1 MRALAA
7 ALALCLAAPLCAGE
21 AAPAWRAVDAAT
33 GQIADMAGLE
43 HLARDFPDSASVRLR
58 LLNAQLE
65 AGEGEAALAS
75 LRWLAARGHVF
86 GERARAQIPRLIGV
100 AQTEAARALLIP
112 APEVLA
118 ASTVHDEIPAS
129 AGLIESVFVRPDGEP
144 GFATSVSRRSLF
156 VRFSQGDWREIAV
169 PRSWAL
175 SGVASPPDGESA
187 WVASANIDGAPED
200 TSRFTGLIEL
210 PGDVDDLIYRPAPA
224 GVAVSDL
231 AVGPDRVVYASDPI
245 GGGVYRL
252 RPHAAALE
260 ALVPPGTF
268 RSPQGLAV
276 SAHGTRLYVS
286 DYRYGL
292 ALVDLASG
300 AVTRLASDVPAAL
313 DGVDGLWLHGGELIA
328 VQNGTSP
335 MRIIALKLSQ
345 DGTRIVGH
353 RILEQAHPEWTE
365 PLGGSIAGDALYYVA
380 TGQWDRYD
388 KGTLR
393 EGMAAIPTVI
403 RKLPLAPR

>member
-7 ALALCLAAPLCAGE
+7 ALALLLAAPLGAE
-21 AAPAWRAVDAAT
+21 EPPAWRAVDAAT
-33 GQIADMAGLE
+33 GRIADVAGLE
-43 HLARDFPDSASVRLR
+43 QLARDFPDSVSVRLR
-58 LLNAQLE
+58 LFNVQLE
-65 AGEGEAALAS
+65 AGEGEGALAS
-75 LRWLAARGHVF
+75 LRWLAATGHVF
-86 GERARAQIPRLIGV
+86 GAGARAQIPQLIGV
-100 AQTEAARALLIP
+100 AHAEAARALMIP

-156 VRFSQGDWREIAV
+156 VRFSQRDWREIAV

-175 SGVASPPDGESA
+175 SGVASPSDGESA

-200 TSRFTGLIEL
+200 ASRFTGLIEL
-210 PGDVDDLIYRPAPA
+210 PGDVDDFIYRPAPA

-231 AVGPDRVVYASDPI
+231 AVGPDRTVYASDPI

-252 RPHAAALE
+252 RPNANELE
-260 ALVPPGTF
+260 ALLPPGTF

-276 SAHGTRLYVS
+276 SADGARLYLS

-292 ALVDLASG
+292 AVVDFSSR
-300 AVTRLASDVPAAL
+300 AVTRLVSDVPAAL
-313 DGVDGLWLHGGELIA
+313 DGIDGLWLHDGELIA

-335 MRIIALKLSQ
+335 MRIIALRLSP
-345 DGTRIVGH
+345 DGTRIIGH
-353 RILEQAHPEWTE
+353 RILEQAHPDWTE

-388 KGTLR
+388 KGSLR
-393 EGMAAIPTVI
+393 DGVEALPTVI
-403 RKLPLAPR
+403 RRLPLGPR

>member
-1 MRALAA
+1 MRWWAA
-7 ALALCLAAPLCAGE
+7 ALALALSAPLGAE
-21 AAPAWRAVDAAT
+21 APPAWRPVDAAT
-33 GQIADMAGLE
+33 GQIVDVAGLE
-43 HLARDFPDSASVRLR
+43 QLARDFPDSASVRLR
-58 LLNAQLE
+58 LFNAQLE
-65 AGEGEAALAS
+65 AGDGEGALAS
-75 LRWLAARGHVF
+75 LRWLAERGHVF
-86 GERARAQIPRLIGV
+86 GAGAKAQIPQLIG
-100 AQTEAARALLIP
+100 AAHADAARALFILARDII
-112 APEVLA
+112 A

-129 AGLIESVFVRPDGEP
+129 AGLIESAFVRPDGVP
-144 GFATSVSRRSLF
+144 GFATSVSRRSLL

-200 TSRFTGLIEL
+200 AARFTGLIEL
-210 PGDVDDLIYRPAPA
+210 PGDIDDFIYRPAPA

-252 RPHAAALE
+252 RPYAAALE
-260 ALVPPGTF
+260 VLVPPGTF

-276 SAHGTRLYVS
+276 SADGARLYVS

-292 ALVDLASG
+292 AVIDLASS
-300 AVTRLASDVPAAL
+300 AVGRLLSDVPAAL
-313 DGVDGLWLHGGELIA
+313 DGIDGLWLYKGELIA

-335 MRIIALKLSQ
+335 MRIVALGLSD
-345 DGTRIVGH
+345 DGTRIVGR
-353 RILEQAHPEWTE
+353 RILEQAHPDWTE
-365 PLGGSIAGDALYYVA
+365 PLGGSIADGALYYVA

-388 KGTLR
+388 KGALR

-403 RKLPLAPR
+403 RRLQLAPR